1 MESTVAQPVTAPSED
16 EAQAPQGGDSDDGL
30 REPQY
35 AVLLALY
42 SVTLGGFLLWRR
54 RAKGLPTRISATD
67 LLLVGVA
74 THKGS
79 RLLAKDKVTAPLRR
93 PFAEY
98 EEPAGPGEVEETPR
112 GSGLRHAIGELLVC
126 PYCLGQWVATAFACG
141 LLVAPR
147 LTRFV
152 ASILAVVTASDFLQV
167 VYKAGEEKL

>member
-1 MESTVAQPVTAPSED
+1 VESTVAQPVTAPSED
-16 EAQAPQGGDSDDGL
+16 EAQEAQGGEDGL

-35 AVLLALY
+35 AALLALY
-42 SVTLGGFLLWRR
+42 SVALGGFLLWRQR
-54 RAKGLPTRISATD
+54 MKRLPTRISATD

-98 EEPAGPGEVEETPR
+98 EEPAGPGGVEDTPR
-112 GSGLRHAIGELLVC
+112 GSGMRHAIGELLVC

>member
-1 MESTVAQPVTAPSED
+1 VESTVAQPVTAPSD
-16 EAQAPQGGDSDDGL
+16 GEAAEGGDNGL

-35 AVLLALY
+35 ALLLSLY
-42 SVTLGGFLLWRR
+42 SAALGGFLLWRQR
-54 RAKGLPTRISATD
+54 TKGLPTRISATD
-67 LLLVGVA
+67 LLLIGVA

-93 PFAEY
+93 PFAAY
-98 EEPAGPGEVEETPR
+98 EAPAGPGEVEDTPR
-112 GSGLRHAIGELLVC
+112 GTGLRYAIGELLVC

-147 LTRFV
+147 LTRFI

-167 VYKAGEEKL
+167 AYKAGEEKL